1 MGDNRDESRDARFF
15 GTRPSIDLLGRAVG
29 VMWSWS
35 PRFTAGPRFSRF
47 GRAFI
52 TSAPQARS

>member
-15 GTRPSIDLLGRAVG
+15 GTRPIIDLLGRSVG
-29 VMWSWS
+29 VMWSWN
-35 PRFTAGPRFSRF
+35 PVFTKGPRLSRF

-52 TSAPQARS
+52 TSANEAKP